1 MRNLLLLLLLPFFGY
16 SQTTYYF
23 QGGNLNAALSWN
35 DNQGGGGTPATGFT
49 NSNDIFDL
57 NGKSPSTFV
66 TNETIAGQLTNS
78 SATKAT
84 IRIGTLETLIV
95 SGTIPSVNNIEI
107 NIMVANSKLIL
118 SHSGDSNIPEITGNG
133 ILEISGAGTK
143 TATASI
149 NAHSLI
155 LNSTLDMETHQLTGV
170 TGVTNN
176 SSFVTLLSSC
186 TSGLPF
192 PEGLTFPIDFDVVLY
207 AGADQEIPCGDASY
221 SYLSLT
227 GNSTK
232 TISSGKVT
240 IQTAP
245 IAFGLAINPS
255 TALVVPSGMTL
266 DVSGADVILSA
277 SASQY
282 AQLLVQGTFTANGS
296 TTVEKEYDLDLSS
309 ARWFHRGIGVTGAN
323 LDSLPAENGSLVSSS
338 GPNGS
343 IWFWNANNSKWTNP
357 PSLTNNDPKIGY
369 TIFAGNEGGTNF
381 LRVGSGIV
389 KAEGTG
395 VATGTINIPLA
406 YHDGTGGD
414 PLFVGGASG
423 YGWNL
428 IANPYTATYDWDGQ
442 TLPSSTSSAVYV
454 WNGTNYSS
462 YVGGSGTNGGS
473 RYIAPGQ
480 AFWVQTTA
488 TPGGTLDL
496 LPSKLTVAEPVF
508 LKTNLDYVHLQLKK
522 ASGQQ
527 LDEIAVGFNAA
538 ATNGFDGSFDAHKLP
553 NSVGTPNLSADFGN
567 QPLSISRAPSTTTD
581 FPVRLE
587 SNGGPQNLMF
597 TIDQTELGSFT
608 TVHIEDL
615 HTGTTVELSNGG
627 SYSFVHTDM
636 DIEDR
641 FVLKFSGSTIGI
653 EEEVLENQV
662 SMSIVDNELFIFNH
676 SDALSL
682 DAVLLDIQGRI
693 ITTFETSIA
702 SPRTSILLPNLS
714 SGVYIV
720 RYKTNVG
727 HHGLQRISKY

>member
-1 MRNLLLLLLLPFFGY
+1 MRNLLILLLLPFFGY
-16 SQTTYYF
+16 SQTTYFF
-23 QGGNLNAALSWN
+23 QSGDLNDVANWYSN
-35 DNQGGGGTPATGFT
+35 SNGTGSNPSGFT
-49 NSNDIFDL
+49 TTTDIFDL
-57 NGKSPSTFV
+57 NGKIPNSLATDF
-66 TNETIAGQLTNS
+66 TIDGQLTNS
-78 SATKAT
+78 SGTKST
-84 IRIGTLETLIV
+84 ITIGTGHTLTV
-95 SGTIPSVNNIEI
+95 SGRIPSSNNMEI
-107 NIMVANSKLIL
+107 NISVANSKLIL
-118 SHSGDSNIPEITGNG
+118 SHSSPSNIPEISGDG
-133 ILEISGAGTK
+133 ILEISGGGTK
-143 TATASI
+143 TATAPIEVKTLNI
-149 NAHSLI
+149 NGTTS
-155 LNSTLDMETHQLTGV
+155 LDMKTYQLTKVSSVGTADPQEFPALRSAF
-170 TGVTNN
+170 TG
-176 SSFVTLLSSC
+176 
-186 TSGLPF
+186 GLPF
-192 PEGLTFPIDFDVVLY
+192 PEGLNFPSNCEVALY
-207 AGADQEIPCGDASY
+207 AGGADQLIPGAGASY
-221 SYLSLT
+221 GYLTLT
-227 GNSTK
+227 GSSTK
-232 TISSGKVT
+232 TINSGSVT
-240 IQTAP
+240 ISGDG
-245 IAFGLAINPS
+245 IEINHA
-255 TALVVPSGMTL
+255 TALEVPSGTTL
-266 DVSGADVILSA
+266 NVSGTRVTLSA
-277 SASQY
+277 DAPQY
-282 AQLLVQGTFTANGS
+282 AQLLVQGTFTANS
-296 TTVEKEYDLDLSS
+296 NTEVWKEYDLNLSS
-309 ARWFHRGIGVTGAN
+309 ARWFHMGIGVTGGN

-338 GPNGS
+338 GNNGS
-343 IWFWNANNSKWTNP
+343 IWFWNASNSKWTNP
-357 PSLTNNDPKIGY
+357 PSLKSNDPKIGY
-369 TIFAGNEGGTNF
+369 TIFAGNVGGIDF

-389 KAEGTG
+389 VAEGTG
-395 VATGTINIPLA
+395 VATGTQNITLA
-406 YHDGTGGD
+406 YHDGSGGD
-414 PLFVGGASG
+414 LLFGGGVSE
-423 YGWNL
+423 GWNL
-428 IANPYTATYDWDGQ
+428 IANPYTASYDWNGQ
-442 TLPSSTSSAVYV
+442 TLPSNTNNAVYV
-454 WNGTNYSS
+454 WDGTQYTSYVNGT
-462 YVGGSGTNGGS
+462 GANGGT

-488 TPGGTLDL
+488 APGGTLDL
-496 LPSKLTVAEPVF
+496 DPSHLTVAEPTF
-508 LKTNLDYVHLQLKK
+508 LKTKLDYVHLQLKK

-553 NSVGTPNLSADFGN
+553 NSVGIPNLSADFGN

-693 ITTFETSIA
+693 ITTFETGIA

-720 RYKTNVG
+720 RYKTNEG